1 VYDQYGKRVN
11 TREMRTRRKLEED
24 RHNLVQKILAIN
36 SQYKPPS
43 DYRPMT
49 KRYQVWLVHILCSI
63 FTLALDVGAGQ
74 ATLLVIRK
82 EKSTETCAMAS
93 YSEQV

>member
-1 VYDQYGKRVN
+1 MTATLVSTCRSPSPEPVYDQYGKRVN

-49 KRYQVWLVHILCSI
+49 KRYQVWLVHLLC
-63 FTLALDVGAGQ
+63 DHP
-74 ATLLVIRK
+74 
-82 EKSTETCAMAS
+82 
-93 YSEQV
+93 